1 MNERLLPS
9 TPSVSFWWLWRVVF
23 TRITWSPVSRW
34 RRLTTCEDLVFL
46 QQFGHKNFIVLWRF
60 ELLSEAIRD
69 LGVYGKKMD
78 RKSSN
83 GVTRSGQL
91 LVPIYLYG
99 FERFYTDFF
108 SLPTTSM
115 NNTLVLGYIPNV
127 IFTPIL
133 FKQLLKITMSALNF
147 LLQHLHFSDLSTK
160 TSSIYHKKLKFSHF
174 ALILIAIK
182 FSHLS

>member
-1 MNERLLPS
+1 MRICRPTIEPLAPRRMCPSGGCEGWYSYGLLDLLS
-9 TPSVSFWWLWRVVF
+9 SDDEG
-23 TRITWSPVSRW
+23 SPPAQQ
-34 RRLTTCEDLVFL
+34 RRFSLPTTKL
-46 QQFGHKNFIVLWRF
+46 GHKSFIVLWRF
-60 ELLSEAIRD
+60 EPLFEAIRD
-69 LGVYGKKMD
+69 LGVYVKKMD

-91 LVPIYLYG
+91 LVSIYLYG

-147 LLQHLHFSDLSTK
+147 LLQHLHLSLV
-160 TSSIYHKKLKFSHF
+160 TSALKLRQFT
-174 ALILIAIK
+174 IK
-182 FSHLS
+182 N